1 MRQNAQVVA
10 PRGTSAHL
18 GLVGSSRM
26 GSSRMREHRRVELFL
41 QPGRVLRTGF
51 QLLVVRASMI
61 PELGELRNHVALLG
75 DLDVEPPSMKS

>member
-1 MRQNAQVVA
+1 
-10 PRGTSAHL
+10 
-18 GLVGSSRM
+18 
-26 GSSRMREHRRVELFL
+26 MREHRRVELFL

-75 DLDVEPPSMKS
+75 DLDVEPPSMKSWAKELRNHGAVRPGNRYHASSMKS